1 MVERVCMARFASRG
15 LSLTVSLLEVSWGQ
29 YQTLFSLQQLRQE
42 LSQKAETSVL
52 FVNIQPLF
60 TIWIET
66 ENFNFFKVS
75 FYSGLS
81 PDCSHMQIYL

>member
-29 YQTLFSLQQLRQE
+29 YQTLFSLQQLLLQE

-66 ENFNFFKVS
+66 EN
-75 FYSGLS
+75 
-81 PDCSHMQIYL
+81 